1 MFSICRESS
10 NAKRPKPVRLVYGG
24 GEARKKLYNGGGTED
39 FIDNS
44 PVKISESSPD
54 PNPAPTTSSFRDI
67 YGDGD
72 EDRSKMFS
80 VEKSLVRKRP
90 GT

>member
-1 MFSICRESS
+1 M
-10 NAKRPKPVRLVYGG
+10 AYGG

-39 FIDNS
+39 FIDDS
-44 PVKISESSPD
+44 PVKISESSP
-54 PNPAPTTSSFRDI
+54 NPAPTTPSFRDI

-80 VEKSLVRKRP
+80 VEKSLVRKRA